1 LSPASV
7 CMGLGVVAAAL
18 LVAVFLYTAR
28 VKGAKRWKSVTC
40 GTLAASGA
48 IAVGAWLM
56 ASAGLMVW
64 DAAGG
69 LTGVPEAA
77 RSGSG
82 APRTTLLMVWDT
94 ALWLTS
100 VPEASR
106 SGSGASDPTLLA
118 AFLVTSAIAC
128 WQLRSLYIQY
138 LGDVAIY
145 LSSNQLNEF
154 HELRE
159 QIRKA
164 GAEVACAVY
173 GARNESD
180 TGWEYE
186 DVIVVGHSLGSVV
199 AYDTLNTVLNDDR
212 ILPIEINA
220 DTRTRALV
228 TFGSPLD
235 KSAFF
240 FRTQMGK
247 ARFREALAAAK
258 QPLIEP
264 LKKSDGKQGEAE
276 VTARSIPWINIYSPF
291 DPISGP
297 VNFYDPP
304 KGDATAPAGTEETRV
319 RNERDPDAVLFGA
332 AHTHYWKN
340 PMLMT
345 YLHYLATV
353 PRHQDGAGD

>member
-48 IAVGAWLM
+48 LVVGAWLVV
-56 ASAGLMVW
+56 SAGRMVW
-64 DAAGG
+64 EAAGW
-69 LTGVPEAA
+69 LTRVPEAA
-77 RSGSG
+77 SSGSG
-82 APRTTLLMVWDT
+82 APQTTLLMVWDT

-100 VPEASR
+100 VPEAAS
-106 SGSGASDPTLLA
+106 SGSGAPSPTLLA

-128 WQLRSLYIQY
+128 WRLRSLYIQY
-138 LGDVAIY
+138 MGDVAIY

-154 HELRE
+154 HELRG
-159 QIRKA
+159 QIRKV
-164 GAEVACAVY
+164 GAETGCAVY
-173 GARNESD
+173 GARNETN

-186 DVIVVGHSLGSVV
+186 EVIVAGHSLGSVV
-199 AYDTLNTVLNDDR
+199 AYDTLNAVLNDDR
-212 ILPIEINA
+212 ILPVNLGA
-220 DTRTRALV
+220 AARTRALV

-240 FRTQMGK
+240 FRTQLGT
-247 ARFREALAAAK
+247 ASFREALAAAV

-264 LKKSDGKQGEAE
+264 LNAKGEL
-276 VTARSIPWINIYSPF
+276 VPRSIRWINIYSPF

-304 KGDATAPAGTEETRV
+304 KGDATAPEIPAGTRV
-319 RNERDPDAVLFGA
+319 RNRRDRHGVLFGA
-332 AHTHYWKN
+332 AHTHYWEN
-340 PMLMT
+340 PLLVA
-345 YLHYLATV
+345 YLHHLATF
-353 PRHQDGAGD
+353 PRRRAGVGD